1 MSQHSF
7 SVANQSRTSYRGD
20 VNSALQALVSQSS
33 GASEPSTKYAYQIWA
48 DTTNGILKQRN
59 AANAAWIIRDTL
71 AETLV
76 VARSSNTI
84 LGVGDYGRTFIA
96 TSSFTQTLTAAATL
110 GDGWHCWYRNDG
122 TGVITLDPNA
132 SETID
137 GGLVLT
143 LNPGEGC
150 RIACNG
156 SAFKT
161 QGLAW
166 KITKRK
172 TADESVTSSTTLQDD
187 DHLTF
192 PVGANEEWVAQFYV
206 DAGALLTTTGLKAAI
221 TFPSGAT
228 ADILMNN
235 SGVPAVN
242 IGTKRTATSGAGLDF
257 TTGAH
262 TLNDPAQLL
271 VCVWILNGAT
281 PGNVTLQ
288 WAQSTSSGTPLKF
301 RQGSFMQATRVA

>member
-20 VNSALQALVSQSS
+20 VNNALQALVRQSS
-33 GASEPSTKYAYQIWA
+33 GASEPSTKYDYQLWA
-48 DTTNGILKQRN
+48 DTTNGVLKQRN

-110 GDGWHCWYRNDG
+110 ADGWHCWYRNDG

-137 GGLVLT
+137 GSLT
-143 LNPGEGC
+143 ITLYPGQGC

-161 QGLAW
+161 DRQMTV
-166 KITKRK
+166 TKRK
-172 TADESVTSSTTLQDD
+172 TADESVTSSTTMQDD

-192 PVGANEEWVAQFYV
+192 PIGANEEWVVQYCV
-206 DAGALLTTTGLKAAI
+206 HAGTSLPITGIKEAI
-221 TFPSGAT
+221 TVPSGAT
-228 ADILMNN
+228 FQVSAAADGAAVHNN
-235 SGVPAVN
+235 LS
-242 IGTKRTATSGAGLDF
+242 ATSSGTQLDF
-257 TTGAH
+257 TT
-262 TLNDPAQLL
+262 TLMAGTNSSFITLML
-271 VCVWILNGAT
+271 WVLNGAT

-288 WAQSTSSGTPLKF
+288 FAQSTSDATAVSHRK
-301 RQGSFMQATRVA
+301 GSFLHGTKVV